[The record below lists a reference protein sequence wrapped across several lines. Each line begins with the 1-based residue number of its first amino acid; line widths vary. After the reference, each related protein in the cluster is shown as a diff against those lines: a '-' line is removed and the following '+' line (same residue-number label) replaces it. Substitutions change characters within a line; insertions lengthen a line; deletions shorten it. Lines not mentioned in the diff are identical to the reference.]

1 MRVRVKP
8 LRVKIPTAPCVVY
21 ITWVRPQMGTHLHN
35 VHYVGASPDGAF
47 PVFPRSGTWAILPEM
62 VEAQGFVNLIRE
74 DCRGVG
80 WQSYEEEALWSK
92 HQAEGR

>member
-1 MRVRVKP
+1 
-8 LRVKIPTAPCVVY
+8 
-21 ITWVRPQMGTHLHN
+21 
-35 VHYVGASPDGAF
+35 
-47 PVFPRSGTWAILPEM
+47 M

-92 HQAEGR
+92 HQAEGKRTGKMRGGEIVLLGEDVES